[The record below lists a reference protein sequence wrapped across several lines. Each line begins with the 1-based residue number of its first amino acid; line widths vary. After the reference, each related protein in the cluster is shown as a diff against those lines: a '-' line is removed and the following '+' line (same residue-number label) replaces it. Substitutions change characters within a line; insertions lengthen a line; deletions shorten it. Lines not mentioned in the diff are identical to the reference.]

1 MLHKVLFVDD
11 DPIALLLAKLVLTK
25 NNFAAT
31 SHTASNGLQAIEY
44 LDDLSNLEENKASLD
59 KTFLIILDLN
69 MPVMD
74 GWEFL
79 EEFSKNHKENYSNV
93 KIILL
98 SSSIDPED
106 ISRSKQFPNV
116 LDFMSKPFTKDM
128 AEEIKNRLCSNTM

>member
-11 DPIALLLAKLVLTK
+11 DPIALLLAKLVLSK
-25 NNFAAT
+25 NNFAT
-31 SHTASNGLQAIEY
+31 ISHTASNGLEAIEF
-44 LDDLSNLEENKASLD
+44 LNDPVNLQNNQMDLD
-59 KTFLIILDLN
+59 KPFLIILDLN

-79 EEFSKNHKENYSNV
+79 EEFSKKHLENYSNV

-106 ISRSKQFPNV
+106 INRSKNYPNV
-116 LDFMSKPFTKDM
+116 LDFLSKPFTKDM
-128 AEEIKNRLCSNTM
+128 AEEIKTRLS